1 MSDTRPINILST
13 TTKAITGVDGASYLT
28 QNSGVSGIRIFSN
41 RAFHFKVGS
50 AATTS
55 DTPVAANSAYYM
67 GAKEKG
73 AGIEFA
79 LAAGETDGNIW
90 ISEFRYS

>member
-13 TTKAITGVDGASYLT
+13 TTKAITGVGGASYST
-28 QNSGVSGIRIFSN
+28 EKPNVSGIRIFSN
-41 RAFHFKVGS
+41 RAFHFKVGG

-55 DTPVAANSAYYM
+55 DTPVAANTSYFM
-67 GAKEKG
+67 GAKEVG
-73 AGIEFA
+73 TTIDFA
-79 LAAGETDGNIW
+79 IADGETDGDIW